1 MVIKIYHESL
11 NFSTYIIIAILY
23 VRVCACVRVCV
34 CDIYIYIYICNH
46 LYEEFYCVK
55 SKYLY
60 TSMKMVKPRS
70 TCIAT
75 VAFYDHI
82 VT

>member
-1 MVIKIYHESL
+1 MGIKIYHQSL

-23 VRVCACVRVCV
+23 VRVCPCMCVCV
-34 CDIYIYIYICNH
+34 IYICNH

-75 VAFYDHI
+75 VAFYDCT